1 MIKRIFSIAALSM
14 MVAAC
19 GGDAEETEVSAD
31 STTVTTMPGTDTVP
45 TTTVVPTTDSV
56 LTTTETTTTTE
67 TDTVQGQATDT
78 AAHP

>member
-19 GGDAEETEVSAD
+19 GGDAGDETEMTAD
-31 STTVTTMPGTDTVP
+31 TTTLTTVPGVDTVP

-56 LTTTETTTTTE
+56 LTTTETTVT
-67 TDTVQGQATDT
+67 TDTVEGT
-78 AAHP
+78 AADSVAP